1 MHPGL
6 WLAFGDIG
14 GYDFWRNKASVKHA
28 GFVEQPHAG
37 ESHAGFT
44 VRNQYVAKERIVCEE
59 TCKITILNRPAGYL
73 ILWDSEFRSDNESLY
88 FGDQE
93 EMGLGVRLA
102 TPIVVKN
109 KKGGRIVD
117 DQGNANEKNIWG
129 KPSLWCDYAGPI
141 DDVFAG
147 VMIMPDPDNFAPCRW
162 HVRDYG
168 FMTANPFGKKAFNLG
183 AAGKVIVDEG
193 KPLRLSFGI
202 LLHSSKDETAIDL
215 NAAYKDYLKIRTELK
230 R

>member
-1 MHPGL
+1 MRPL
-6 WLAFGDIG
+6 SILQDN
-14 GYDFWRNKASVKHA
+14 WRSCIS
-28 GFVEQPHAG
+28 
-37 ESHAGFT
+37 ESF
-44 VRNQYVAKERIVCEE
+44 
-59 TCKITILNRPAGYL
+59 
-73 ILWDSEFRSDNESLY
+73 Y

-102 TPIVVKN
+102 TPIVVKSN
-109 KKGGRIVD
+109 KGGRILD
-117 DQGNANEKNIWG
+117 DRGNINEKNIWG

-147 VMIMPDPDNFAPCRW
+147 VMIMPDPDNFAPSRW

-183 AAGKVIVDEG
+183 AAGKVIVNKG

-202 LLHSSKDETAIDL
+202 LLHSSKDEKSIDL
-215 NAAYKDYLKIRTELK
+215 AGAYKDYLKIRTSISSKNLSEIHAPMK
-230 R
+230 SSAAGAKVSSI